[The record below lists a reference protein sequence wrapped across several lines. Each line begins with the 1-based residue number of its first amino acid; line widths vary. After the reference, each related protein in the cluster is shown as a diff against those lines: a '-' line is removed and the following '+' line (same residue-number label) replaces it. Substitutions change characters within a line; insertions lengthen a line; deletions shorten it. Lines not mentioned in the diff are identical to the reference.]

1 MLIHKVA
8 VCATI
13 TELWTTYRAISAIFS
28 QAGGIEALVLLE
40 IKPVILGA
48 LLAHFGVLL
57 AFVTL
62 LDFAGEVETSVFFK
76 IEVKAFLTGVAFV
89 DT

>member
-1 MLIHKVA
+1 M
-8 VCATI
+8 
-13 TELWTTYRAISAIFS
+13 
-28 QAGGIEALVLLE
+28 LE